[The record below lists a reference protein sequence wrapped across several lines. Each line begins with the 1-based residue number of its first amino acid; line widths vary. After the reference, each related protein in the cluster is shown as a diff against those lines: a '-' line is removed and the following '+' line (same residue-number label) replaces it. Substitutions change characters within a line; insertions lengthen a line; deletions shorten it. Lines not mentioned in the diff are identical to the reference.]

1 MKVKV
6 NYTVYK
12 TMEIEIPDTLENAY
26 KEARKIGDTEYEDDS
41 YDDIMEY
48 ICEYVHEEENG
59 EEDIIYDWNEVES

>member
-12 TMEIEIPDTLENAY
+12 TMEIEIPDALGDAY
-26 KEARKIGDTEYEDDS
+26 KEAREIGDIEYEES

-48 ICEYVHEEENG
+48 ICEYIHEEENG
-59 EEDIIYDWNEVES
+59 EEDIICDWDEVES